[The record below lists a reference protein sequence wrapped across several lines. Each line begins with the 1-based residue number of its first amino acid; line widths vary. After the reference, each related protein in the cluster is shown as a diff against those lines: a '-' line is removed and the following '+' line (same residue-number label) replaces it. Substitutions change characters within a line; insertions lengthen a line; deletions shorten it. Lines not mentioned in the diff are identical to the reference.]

1 MPPMS
6 GIPGSEGIPPIDG
19 IPPIRDLE
27 VVELLEVDEEDDIMV
42 DEDEDIEEEDIMLDI
57 PPDCMRLE
65 PREGPPNFM
74 SPIIFFIMSSMPMSI
89 PMAGMPPMPL
99 PMSPMPRDI
108 MGPAPP
114 GPPELEVMVEDEEEE
129 EENDIED
136 LVVPSGL
143 WKWEAIL
150 NSLTLLFQLLH
161 IST

>member
-1 MPPMS
+1 
-6 GIPGSEGIPPIDG
+6 
-19 IPPIRDLE
+19 
-27 VVELLEVDEEDDIMV
+27 
-42 DEDEDIEEEDIMLDI
+42 MLDI

-99 PMSPMPRDI
+99 PMSPIPRDI

-143 WKWEAIL
+143 CVEAAIICDD
-150 NSLTLLFQLLH
+150 SAESCLTDVFPSSVVLLSFVLRLK
-161 IST
+161 SSGSKPGSSS